1 MLSTTV
7 RQRTS
12 EIGVR
17 MAFGAAHGSIFR
29 MMVTQGL
36 RLSAV
41 GIAAGIA
48 AAFLLTGAMRTM
60 LVGVEPTDPATFAAM
75 AAGFLIIAVIACGLP
90 AWRASRLDPMVALR
104 EE

>member
-1 MLSTTV
+1 
-7 RQRTS
+7 
-12 EIGVR
+12 
-17 MAFGAAHGSIFR
+17 

-41 GIAAGIA
+41 GYRRWDSCAAL
-48 AAFLLTGAMRTM
+48 LLTGAMRTM

-75 AAGFLIIAVIACGLP
+75 AAGFLVIAVIACGLP